1 MLSTILDLPQ
11 PFGPTIPV
19 ILSSKLTIVLSAKLL
34 KPLISKLFSLT
45 VFGYLLAANLRHK
58 TGRNDL
64 AMRHLFTNK
73 SDKRQLRAVRPGLR
87 ALCPCSWLEARGS
100 KLSPLLS
107 FSFCLLPRTPKW
119 FSL

>member
-45 VFGYLLAANLRHK
+45 VFGFLLAANLRHK

-73 SDKRQLRAVRPGLR
+73 SDKVKTASSLEPRATSSVY
-87 ALCPCSWLEARGS
+87 WLAARGS
-100 KLSPLLS
+100 KLVA
-107 FSFCLLPRTPKW
+107 
-119 FSL
+119 

>member
-45 VFGYLLAANLRHK
+45 VFGFLLAANLSYK

-64 AMRHLFTNK
+64 ALRHLFTNK
-73 SDKRQLRAVRPGLR
+73 SDKRQLRAVSLGLR
-87 ALCPCSWLEARGS
+87 ALCPCSRPEAHSSWLLIREIAN
-100 KLSPLLS
+100 
-107 FSFCLLPRTPKW
+107 
-119 FSL
+119 